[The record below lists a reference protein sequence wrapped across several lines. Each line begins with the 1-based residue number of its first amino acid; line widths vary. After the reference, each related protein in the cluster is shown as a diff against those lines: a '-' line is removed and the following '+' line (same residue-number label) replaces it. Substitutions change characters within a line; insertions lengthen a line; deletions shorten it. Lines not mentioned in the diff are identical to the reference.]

1 MGNCLA
7 RSVIRMQP
15 VRIVQF
21 IPGLKSPTDGEAME
35 RLKGLK
41 CRECGRYY
49 PSSPIH
55 VCEFCFGPLE
65 VDYDYEVI
73 RGLISRK
80 RIESGP
86 PSIWRYADLL
96 PLDLPEG
103 EPHVGQSVGF
113 TPLVRA
119 RNLAEE
125 LGVKELWVKN
135 DSVCHPTWSFKDRV
149 VAVAIGKAKEFGFD
163 TVACA
168 STGNLANS
176 VAAHSAEARL
186 KSYIFIPADLE
197 RGKVITTLVYG
208 ATLVAVEGTYD
219 EVNRLCAEVGDKYR
233 WAFVN
238 INIRPYYAEGSK
250 TYGYEIAEQLGWRA
264 PAHVV
269 VPCAGGSLITKIAKA
284 FKELRMLGLIPGGQ
298 DQHVRRAGAR
308 LRAHRDHDQE
318 GLGRARAG
326 AAQHHRQV
334 AGHRQSGRR
343 LLRVPRGEGLGRL
356 RRARHRRGDH
366 RGHAA
371 PGAHRGHLHRDR
383 RRRDRGGDEEAHR
396 LGADPAR
403 TSRSSSAS
411 RATGSRRPTCSTI
424 ASPST

>member
-1 MGNCLA
+1 M
-7 RSVIRMQP
+7 
-15 VRIVQF
+15 
-21 IPGLKSPTDGEAME
+21 D

-49 PSSPIH
+49 PSSPVH

-73 RGLISRK
+73 RGQVSRA
-80 RIESGP
+80 RIEAGP
-86 PSIWRYADLL
+86 KSIWRYAALL
-96 PLDLPEG
+96 PVELNPDG
-103 EPHVGQSVGF
+103 EPHVGSAVGF
-113 TPLVRA
+113 TPLIRA
-119 RNLAEE
+119 RNLGDE
-125 LGVKELWVKN
+125 LGMKELYVKN

-176 VAAHSAEARL
+176 VAAHAAEARL

-197 RGKVITTLVYG
+197 RGKVTATLVY
-208 ATLVAVEGTYD
+208 APTLVEVQGTYD

-269 VPCAGGSLITKIAKA
+269 VPCAGGSLITKIWKA
-284 FKELRMLGLIPGGQ
+284 FKELRLLGLIPEGKTSMYAAQAEGCGPIVTMIKKDTDVLTPVRPQTIAKSLAIGNPADGYYAYRVTKDSGGYGEHTT
-298 DQHVRRAGAR
+298 DEEIIEGMLLLARTEGIFTETAGGVTVAATKKLIETGRIPRDEPTVICITGNGLKTPDVFYDRLSSDVTIRPSLSAFDKALADLKSKAGA
-308 LRAHRDHDQE
+308 
-318 GLGRARAG
+318 
-326 AAQHHRQV
+326 
-334 AGHRQSGRR
+334 
-343 LLRVPRGEGLGRL
+343 
-356 RRARHRRGDH
+356 
-366 RGHAA
+366 
-371 PGAHRGHLHRDR
+371 
-383 RRRDRGGDEEAHR
+383 
-396 LGADPAR
+396 
-403 TSRSSSAS
+403 
-411 RATGSRRPTCSTI
+411 
-424 ASPST
+424 

>member
-1 MGNCLA
+1 
-7 RSVIRMQP
+7 
-15 VRIVQF
+15 
-21 IPGLKSPTDGEAME
+21 ME

-41 CRECGRYY
+41 CRECSRYY
-49 PSSPIH
+49 PSSPVH

-73 RGLISRK
+73 GKLISRK
-80 RIESGP
+80 SIEAGP

-96 PLDLPEG
+96 PLNQAEG
-103 EPHVGQSVGF
+103 EAPIGQAVGF
-113 TPLVRA
+113 TPLIRA

-125 LGVKELWVKN
+125 LGVRELYVKN

-149 VAVAIGKAKEFGFD
+149 VAVAINKAKEFGFD

-208 ATLVAVEGTYD
+208 PTLVAVEGTYD
-219 EVNRLCAEVGDKYR
+219 EVNRLCAEIGDKYR
-233 WAFVN
+233 WAFAN

-269 VPCAGGSLITKIAKA
+269 VPCAGGSLITKIHKA
-284 FKELRMLGLIPGGQ
+284 FKELRMLGLIPEGKTSMYAAQAAGCGPIVTMIKKDSDVLEPVRPNTIAKSLAIGNPADGYYAYRVTKDTGGYGEHAQ
-298 DQHVRRAGAR
+298 DEEIIEGMQLLARTEGIFTETAGGVTVAATKKLIESGRIPRDEPIVICITGNGLKTPDVFYDRLSVDVTIRPSLAVFDRALADLKSKAGA
-308 LRAHRDHDQE
+308 
-318 GLGRARAG
+318 
-326 AAQHHRQV
+326 
-334 AGHRQSGRR
+334 
-343 LLRVPRGEGLGRL
+343 
-356 RRARHRRGDH
+356 
-366 RGHAA
+366 
-371 PGAHRGHLHRDR
+371 
-383 RRRDRGGDEEAHR
+383 
-396 LGADPAR
+396 
-403 TSRSSSAS
+403 
-411 RATGSRRPTCSTI
+411 
-424 ASPST
+424 